1 MSKKLN
7 NKERIAMILHL
18 LKWNIA
24 FRRAAGQTL
33 SHYDFK
39 NYKNRLVHEKSTFKM
54 KTKNILTIESILK
67 N

>member
-39 NYKNRLVHEKSTFKM
+39 NYKNRLVHEKSMFIQNE
-54 KTKNILTIESILK
+54 TKKILTIESI
-67 N
+67 